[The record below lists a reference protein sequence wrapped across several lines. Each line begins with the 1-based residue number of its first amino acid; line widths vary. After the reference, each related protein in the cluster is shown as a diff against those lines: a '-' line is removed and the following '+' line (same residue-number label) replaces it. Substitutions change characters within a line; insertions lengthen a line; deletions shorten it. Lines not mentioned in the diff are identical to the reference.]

1 MCCVMVKV
9 RDYIM
14 VHEVMMMQRFFYFVV
29 MDNLSSE
36 DLVPGDVLVIPKNG
50 MSMPCDAALLTGN
63 CIVNEAMLT
72 GTYIIMTCMLTRL
85 CSVCFATRII

>member
-1 MCCVMVKV
+1 MKQLHDMVYHSSKV
-9 RDYIM
+9 SVLRGGKGKYLTAGICKQYIDFLICL
-14 VHEVMMMQRFFYFVV
+14 VI
-29 MDNLSSE
+29 DDLSSE

-72 GTYIIMTCMLTRL
+72 GKYN
-85 CSVCFATRII
+85 

>member
-1 MCCVMVKV
+1 
-9 RDYIM
+9 
-14 VHEVMMMQRFFYFVV
+14 
-29 MDNLSSE
+29 MDDLSSE

-72 GTYIIMTCMLTRL
+72 GNNILYL
-85 CSVCFATRII
+85 

>member
-1 MCCVMVKV
+1 MTSVKICCDLLVE
-9 RDYIM
+9 D
-14 VHEVMMMQRFFYFVV
+14 
-29 MDNLSSE
+29 DASSE

-72 GTYIIMTCMLTRL
+72 GNVVIYT
-85 CSVCFATRII
+85 V

>member
-1 MCCVMVKV
+1 M
-9 RDYIM
+9 RT
-14 VHEVMMMQRFFYFVV
+14 YFLICLVV
-29 MDNLSSE
+29 DDLSSE

-72 GTYIIMTCMLTRL
+72 GKHDFCNLLNM
-85 CSVCFATRII
+85 

>member
-1 MCCVMVKV
+1 MV
-9 RDYIM
+9 D
-14 VHEVMMMQRFFYFVV
+14 
-29 MDNLSSE
+29 DLSSE

-72 GTYIIMTCMLTRL
+72 GKYILYFYEYKNNYEHINIFNDVFVKFKCR
-85 CSVCFATRII
+85 VH

>member
-1 MCCVMVKV
+1 MVYDSAKILDSCVLLVEDDV
-9 RDYIM
+9 
-14 VHEVMMMQRFFYFVV
+14 
-29 MDNLSSE
+29 SSE

-72 GTYIIMTCMLTRL
+72 GNSELNILHQNLESIWFLTISTVTMRDVHLLYL
-85 CSVCFATRII
+85 CR